1 MRVIPMHKQK
11 VGGPRVPSRSPA
23 ASREKEARRQKRR
36 KKGEEEGERNM
47 KFVCLALIRG
57 RIREDL

>member
-1 MRVIPMHKQK
+1 MHKQK

-23 ASREKEARRQKRR
+23 ASREREARRQKRR

>member
-1 MRVIPMHKQK
+1 MHKQK
-11 VGGPRVPSRSPA
+11 VGGPRVPSHYPP
-23 ASREKEARRQKRR
+23 ASREREARRQKRR

-47 KFVCLALIRG
+47 EFVCLALVRG

>member
-1 MRVIPMHKQK
+1 MHKQK
-11 VGGPRVPSRSPA
+11 VGGPRVPSHCPP
-23 ASREKEARRQKRR
+23 ASREREARRQKRR

-47 KFVCLALIRG
+47 EFVCLALVRG

>member
-1 MRVIPMHKQK
+1 MHTQK
-11 VGGPRVPSRSPA
+11 VGGPCAPSHSPL
-23 ASREKEARRQKRR
+23 ASGEREARRQKRR

-47 KFVCLALIRG
+47 KFVCLALLRG